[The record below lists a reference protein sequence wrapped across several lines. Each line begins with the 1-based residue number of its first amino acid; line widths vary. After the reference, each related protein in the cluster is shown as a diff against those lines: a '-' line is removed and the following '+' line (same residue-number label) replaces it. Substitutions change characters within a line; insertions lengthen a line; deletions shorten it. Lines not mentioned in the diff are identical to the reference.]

1 VTVTTILCCEI
12 IPLSIAPIR
21 GYRLRLCLFTTPGAL
36 YIEGNMERALHGADG
51 VVFVTDSRR
60 ARHDTAIESMGALA
74 TYYVAR
80 QGRSLASVPLVLQ
93 YNMRDLPD
101 ILPVAE
107 LDAVLNP
114 GGRPSFEAVA
124 PMGQGVFETL
134 KAVVKP
140 IVESVRALH

>member
-1 VTVTTILCCEI
+1 
-12 IPLSIAPIR
+12 
-21 GYRLRLCLFTTPGAL
+21 
-36 YIEGNMERALHGADG
+36 MERALHGADG

>member
-1 VTVTTILCCEI
+1 
-12 IPLSIAPIR
+12 
-21 GYRLRLCLFTTPGAL
+21 
-36 YIEGNMERALHGADG
+36 MERALQGADG

-74 TYYVAR
+74 TYVAW
-80 QGRSLASVPLVLQ
+80 QGRTLASVPLVLQ